1 MTTFAFSSRI
11 FHGEIHGNVEV
22 GSQLYTDD
30 LRKAHRMSQFWQ
42 HEDPLRCPKR
52 HLMIWL
58 GSAFWICEKCHR
70 IYVQMAPRER
80 KLST

>member
-1 MTTFAFSSRI
+1 
-11 FHGEIHGNVEV
+11 
-22 GSQLYTDD
+22 
-30 LRKAHRMSQFWQ
+30 MSQFWQ

-70 IYVQMAPRER
+70 IYVQMAPREG
-80 KLST
+80 KLSNMKGVPEGTRQDG